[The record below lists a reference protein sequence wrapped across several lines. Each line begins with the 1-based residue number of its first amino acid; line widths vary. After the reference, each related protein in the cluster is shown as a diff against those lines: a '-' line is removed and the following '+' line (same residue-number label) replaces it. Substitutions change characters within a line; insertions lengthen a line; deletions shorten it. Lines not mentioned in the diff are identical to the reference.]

1 MSLERPP
8 DQDIVIV
15 GATGDLARRKLLPA
29 LFNLHLAQLLPE
41 RGRIIGSGRGPL
53 SEEAFREMARE
64 AVIEFS
70 RSAPA
75 ATEWNAFAARLSYC
89 DLGMGGFQA
98 MVPLLTQPERL
109 MYLAIPPSA
118 FADTVASVGS
128 VGLANGT
135 RVIIEKPFGHDH
147 ASSRTLTESIH
158 AVFDEQ
164 QVYRIDHFLGKE
176 TVQNILVFRFGN
188 AIFERIWNRDSIDH
202 VQFTVA
208 ESIGIEDRGAFYEE
222 TGALRDILQNHAFQV
237 LSLLTME
244 APASLDSEAV
254 RDEKSKLFSAM
265 RPVDPGD
272 VVRGQ
277 YARNVVDGA
286 TVKGYT
292 EADGVAADSD
302 VETYAALR
310 LFIDNWRWGGVPFF
324 LRTGKRLP
332 RRATEVTVVFK
343 PAPIPLFSQTG
354 VDGLKPN
361 VLNMCI
367 QPDET
372 ISVQFL
378 AKVPGSEVK
387 VQPVDMQFSYEKSF
401 ATTADEAYERLIH
414 DAMDG
419 DNTLFARADAVERA
433 WCVVEPALQEL
444 RPVELYRAGTWGPKA
459 ANDLIFPRLW
469 HLR

>member
-15 GATGDLARRKLLPA
+15 GVTGDLARRKLLPA
-29 LFNLHLAQLLPE
+29 LFNLHLAHLLPDK
-41 RGRIIGSGRGPL
+41 GRIIGCGRGPMADA
-53 SEEAFREMARE
+53 AFRALATA
-64 AVIEFS
+64 AVKEFS
-70 RSAPA
+70 RTTPSAKD
-75 ATEWNAFAARLSYC
+75 WSAFAGRLSYC
-89 DLGMGGFQA
+89 DIGTDGFQGLPA
-98 MVPLLTQPERL
+98 LLTQSQRL
-109 MYLAIPPSA
+109 AYLAIPPSA
-118 FADTVASVGS
+118 FAGNVAALGTA
-128 VGLANGT
+128 GLAAGT
-135 RVIIEKPFGHDH
+135 RIIIEKPFGHDLKS
-147 ASSRTLTESIH
+147 ARALAKSIH
-158 AVFDEQ
+158 AVFDEE

-202 VQFTVA
+202 IQFTVA

-222 TGALRDILQNHAFQV
+222 TGALRDILQNHVFQV

-244 APASLDSEAV
+244 APASLHSEAV
-254 RDEKSKLFSAM
+254 RDEKSKLFEAM
-265 RPVDPGD
+265 RPLGPDD

-277 YARNVVDGA
+277 YARSVVDKK

-292 EADGVAADSD
+292 EEEGVAADSE
-302 VETYAALR
+302 VETFAALK
-310 LFIDNWRWGGVPFF
+310 LSIDNWRWGGVPFY

-332 RRATEVTVVFK
+332 TRATEVTVVFR
-343 PAPIPLFSQTG
+343 PAPIHLFSKGG

-361 VLNMCI
+361 LLNICI

-378 AKVPGSEVK
+378 AKVPGPEIK

-401 ATTADEAYERLIH
+401 TATADEAYERLIH

-419 DNTLFARADAVERA
+419 DNTLFARADAVDRA
-433 WCVVEPALQEL
+433 WCVVEPVLRDL
-444 RPVELYRAGTWGPKA
+444 RPVELYRAGTWGPTA
-459 ANDLIFPRLW
+459 ADDLIAPRLW

>member
-1 MSLERPP
+1 MSLERPS

-29 LFNLHLAQLLPE
+29 LFNLHLAQLLPGQ
-41 RGRIIGSGRGPL
+41 GRIIASGRGAL
-53 SEEAFREMARE
+53 SEEAFRELARD
-64 AVIEFS
+64 AVKEFS
-70 RSAPA
+70 RTAPA
-75 ATEWNAFAARLSYC
+75 AEDWSAFSERLSYR
-89 DLGMGGFQA
+89 DLGTGGFEA

-109 MYLAIPPSA
+109 IYLAIPPSA
-118 FADTVASVGS
+118 FAETVASIGAA
-128 VGLANGT
+128 GLASGT
-135 RVIIEKPFGHDH
+135 RVIIEKPFGHDL
-147 ASSRTLTESIH
+147 ASSRALTESIH
-158 AVFDEQ
+158 AVFDER

-188 AIFERIWNRDSIDH
+188 AIFERLWNRDSIDH

-222 TGALRDILQNHAFQV
+222 TGALRDILQNHVFQV

-244 APASLDSEAV
+244 APASLHAEAV
-254 RDEKSKLFSAM
+254 RDEKSKLFEAM
-265 RPVDPGD
+265 RPLGPED

-277 YARNVVDGA
+277 YARSVVA
-286 TVKGYT
+286 QETVKGYA
-292 EADGVAADSD
+292 EEDGVAADSE
-302 VETYAALR
+302 VETFAALR
-310 LFIDNWRWGGVPFF
+310 LWIDNWRWGGVPFY

-332 RRATEVTVVFK
+332 RRATEVTVVFR
-343 PAPIPLFSQTG
+343 PAPIHLFSQAG
-354 VDGLKPN
+354 ADGLKPN
-361 VLNMCI
+361 VLSMCI

-419 DNTLFARADAVERA
+419 DNTLFARADAVDRA
-433 WCVVEPALQEL
+433 WCVVEPALRDL

-459 ANDLIFPRLW
+459 ADDLIAPRLW

>member
-8 DQDIVIV
+8 DQDIVIA

-29 LFNLHLAQLLPE
+29 LFNLQLSNLLPGQ
-41 RGRIIGSGRGPL
+41 GRIIGCGRGQL
-53 SEEAFREMARE
+53 GTEEFRALARE
-64 AVIEFS
+64 AVTKFS
-70 RSAPA
+70 RTTPA
-75 ATEWNAFAARLSYC
+75 AEAWSTFAERLTYC
-89 DLGMGGFQA
+89 DIGADGFQGLG
-98 MVPLLTQPERL
+98 PLLTQPERL

-118 FADTVASVGS
+118 FAATVAAIGS
-128 VGLANGT
+128 AGLASGT
-135 RVIIEKPFGHDH
+135 RVVIEKPFGHDL
-147 ASSRTLTESIH
+147 ASSRALTESIH

-208 ESIGIEDRGAFYEE
+208 ESIGIDDRGAFYEE

-254 RDEKSKLFSAM
+254 RDEKSKLFEAM
-265 RPVDPGD
+265 RPLGPED

-277 YARNVVDGA
+277 YARSVVA
-286 TVKGYT
+286 QETVKGYA
-292 EADGVAADSD
+292 EEDGVAADSE
-302 VETYAALR
+302 VETFAALR
-310 LFIDNWRWGGVPFF
+310 LWIDNWRWGGVPFY
-324 LRTGKRLP
+324 LRTGKRMP
-332 RRATEVTVVFK
+332 RRATEVTVVFR
-343 PAPIPLFSQTG
+343 PAPIHLFSQAG
-354 VDGLKPN
+354 ADGLKPN

-401 ATTADEAYERLIH
+401 TTTADEAYERLIH

-419 DNTLFARADAVERA
+419 DNTLFARADAVDRA
-433 WCVVEPALQEL
+433 WCVVEPALQDL

-459 ANDLIFPRLW
+459 ANDLIAPRLW